1 MPEPAVP
8 VAGYSDDD
16 VTVAAGD
23 CLVAELVVEA
33 GGGAASPF
41 TDLKRACITLCLA
54 GTGVDTGSGARVAVD
69 FFRGI
74 LGRAAALLV
83 RAGCDAAISLYRP
96 GPFGATTAY
105 ELRTDVHWSRHQTV
119 NKVES
124 VAAPVRPTRVP
135 GPRDCA
141 DSRRH

>member
-33 GGGAASPF
+33 GEGAASPF
-41 TDLKRACITLCLA
+41 TDLNRACITLCLP

-83 RAGCDAAISLYRP
+83 RW
-96 GPFGATTAY
+96 
-105 ELRTDVHWSRHQTV
+105 LRRCHLTIPARSFRSDH
-119 NKVES
+119 
-124 VAAPVRPTRVP
+124 RV
-135 GPRDCA
+135 
-141 DSRRH
+141 